1 MKHQYTVIGPQ
12 GANEPEGLD
21 SSRATRMYYDRVMA
35 LPQHLPETGDFG
47 CDRLLNHR
55 IDFSDVNGASLLQ
68 STKREGSDGGQAQ
81 LLFFVR
87 NLGFW

>member
-21 SSRATRMYYDRVMA
+21 SSSATRMYYDRVMA

-55 IDFSDVNGASLLQ
+55 IDFSDVDGLPFCSQ
-68 STKREGSDGGQAQ
+68 RRERALMVGRAR
-81 LLFFVR
+81 LLF
-87 NLGFW
+87 W